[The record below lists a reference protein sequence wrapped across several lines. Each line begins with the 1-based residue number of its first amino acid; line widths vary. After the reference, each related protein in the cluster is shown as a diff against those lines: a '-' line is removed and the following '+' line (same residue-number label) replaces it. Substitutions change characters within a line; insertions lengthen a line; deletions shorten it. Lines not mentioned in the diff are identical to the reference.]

1 MEVGWSG
8 WMPRGWRR
16 WWGWWFGDEVDS
28 AMYKGG
34 IRWTEYME
42 SETIGKHDEYFMVLD
57 YILTILT
64 ISIIILMVS

>member
-1 MEVGWSG
+1 MEVGWRG

-28 AMYKGG
+28 A
-34 IRWTEYME
+34 RWIEYME
-42 SETIGKHDEYFMVLD
+42 SETIGKHDIFFMVLD

-64 ISIIILMVS
+64 ISMIIPMVSFISTL

>member
-1 MEVGWSG
+1 MEVGWKAWWG
-8 WMPRGWRR
+8 WRGW
-16 WWGWWFGDEVDS
+16 WWFGDEVDS
-28 AMYKGG
+28 EMNKGG